1 MSTLTTSYQ
10 IPPLTKRFDTQ
21 VTLPGSKSI
30 ALRQLAMSALVNG
43 KTTLRGIPDCDDIEA
58 MIECLGNL
66 GAKIQQRNDELEIS
80 GPIDLSDKTVSI
92 NARMSGAS
100 TRILIGMAAL
110 RKGLTRIDGHE
121 SLRKRTNEPLLNAL
135 EQMGCYVKRERGG
148 LPVEIKG
155 PVMSPGFEIAGN
167 ISSQYVT
174 ALLLISPFVNRE
186 KSVVINITGD
196 LVSKPYID
204 ITVNEMRKRGL
215 RIRWSGS
222 RHLVVESGSYS
233 DGEYSIEGDAT
244 AASYFSAIA
253 TIHNSSVNFPNLGS
267 NTVQG
272 DYFFFEVM
280 EQLGAKV
287 EREDQ
292 STNVSGS
299 IQLEGLGDLDMN
311 NHPDVA
317 LTLIAMSPLIPGT
330 TKISGLSSLHHKEC
344 DRLDCPA
351 AEFKIMGV
359 PFRKTDTSIT
369 IDEITTG
376 SIKPHTLCT
385 YHDHRM
391 AMAFSVLASKT
402 GSITIDDKNVVDKTY
417 PNYWVDYQSL
427 FQD

>member
-43 KTTLRGIPDCDDIEA
+43 KTTLRGIPECDDIDA

>member
-1 MSTLTTSYQ
+1 MSILTTSYQ
-10 IPPLTKRFDTQ
+10 IPPLTKKFDTQ

-30 ALRQLAMSALVNG
+30 TLRQLAISALVDG
-43 KTTLRGIPDCDDIEA
+43 KTILSGIPECDDIDA

-66 GAKIQQRNDELEIS
+66 GAKIQQRNNELEIS

-222 RHLVVESGSYS
+222 RNLVVESGSYS

>member
-1 MSTLTTSYQ
+1 M
-10 IPPLTKRFDTQ
+10 
-21 VTLPGSKSI
+21 
-30 ALRQLAMSALVNG
+30 
-43 KTTLRGIPDCDDIEA
+43 
-58 MIECLGNL
+58 
-66 GAKIQQRNDELEIS
+66 
-80 GPIDLSDKTVSI
+80 
-92 NARMSGAS
+92 
-100 TRILIGMAAL
+100 
-110 RKGLTRIDGHE
+110 
-121 SLRKRTNEPLLNAL
+121 
-135 EQMGCYVKRERGG
+135 
-148 LPVEIKG
+148 
-155 PVMSPGFEIAGN
+155 
-167 ISSQYVT
+167 
-174 ALLLISPFVNRE
+174 ISPFVNRE

-215 RIRWSGS
+215 RIGWSGS

-299 IQLEGLGDLDMN
+299 LQLEGLGDLDMN

-359 PFRKTDTSIT
+359 PFRKTDNSIT
-369 IDEITTG
+369 CLLYTSPSPRDR
-376 SIKPHTLCT
+376 SIS
-385 YHDHRM
+385 RM
-391 AMAFSVLASKT
+391 PSSA
-402 GSITIDDKNVVDKTY
+402 
-417 PNYWVDYQSL
+417 
-427 FQD
+427 

>member
-1 MSTLTTSYQ
+1 MTTSYQ

-43 KTTLRGIPDCDDIEA
+43 KTTLRGIPECDDIDA

-66 GAKIQQRNDELEIS
+66 GAKIQQRNNELEIS

-100 TRILIGMAAL
+100 TRILIGLAAL

-287 EREDQ
+287 ERTEQ
-292 STNVSGS
+292 STRVSGS
-299 IQLEGLGDLDMN
+299 IQLEGLNDLDMN

>member
-1 MSTLTTSYQ
+1 
-10 IPPLTKRFDTQ
+10 
-21 VTLPGSKSI
+21 
-30 ALRQLAMSALVNG
+30 
-43 KTTLRGIPDCDDIEA
+43 

-66 GAKIQQRNDELEIS
+66 GAKIQQRNNELEIS

-272 DYFFFEVM
+272 
-280 EQLGAKV
+280 L
-287 EREDQ
+287 
-292 STNVSGS
+292 S
-299 IQLEGLGDLDMN
+299 
-311 NHPDVA
+311 
-317 LTLIAMSPLIPGT
+317 LIHI
-330 TKISGLSSLHHKEC
+330 
-344 DRLDCPA
+344 
-351 AEFKIMGV
+351 
-359 PFRKTDTSIT
+359 
-369 IDEITTG
+369 
-376 SIKPHTLCT
+376 
-385 YHDHRM
+385 
-391 AMAFSVLASKT
+391 
-402 GSITIDDKNVVDKTY
+402 
-417 PNYWVDYQSL
+417 
-427 FQD
+427 

>member
-43 KTTLRGIPDCDDIEA
+43 KTTLRGIPECDDIDA

-66 GAKIQQRNDELEIS
+66 GAKIQQRNNELEIS

>member
-43 KTTLRGIPDCDDIEA
+43 KTTLRGIPECDDIDA

-66 GAKIQQRNDELEIS
+66 GAKIQQRNNELEIS

-267 NTVQG
+267 NSVQG

-427 FQD
+427 SQD

>member
-1 MSTLTTSYQ
+1 MSTLSTSYQ

-43 KTTLRGIPDCDDIEA
+43 KTTLRGIPECDDIDA

>member
-1 MSTLTTSYQ
+1 LTTSYQ

-43 KTTLRGIPDCDDIEA
+43 KTTLRGIPECDDIDA

-66 GAKIQQRNDELEIS
+66 GAKIQQRNNELEIS

>member
-43 KTTLRGIPDCDDIEA
+43 KTTLRGIPECDDIDA

-66 GAKIQQRNDELEIS
+66 GAKIQQRNNELEIS

-215 RIRWSGS
+215 RIGWSGS

-292 STNVSGS
+292 STYVSGS

>member
-43 KTTLRGIPDCDDIEA
+43 KTTLRGIPECDDIDA

-66 GAKIQQRNDELEIS
+66 GAKIQQRNNELEIS

-267 NTVQG
+267 NSVQG

-299 IQLEGLGDLDMN
+299 LQLEGLGDLDMN

>member
-1 MSTLTTSYQ
+1 MTTSYQ

-43 KTTLRGIPDCDDIEA
+43 KTTLRGIPECDDIDA

-66 GAKIQQRNDELEIS
+66 GAKIQQRNNELEIS

-215 RIRWSGS
+215 RIGWSGS

>member
-1 MSTLTTSYQ
+1 MSILTTSYQ
-10 IPPLTKRFDTQ
+10 IPPLTKKFDAQ

-30 ALRQLAMSALVNG
+30 ALRQLAISALVDG
-43 KTTLRGIPDCDDIEA
+43 KTILSGIPECDDIDA
-58 MIECLGNL
+58 MIECLGTL
-66 GAKIQQRNDELEIS
+66 GVRIQRTKNELEIS

-92 NARMSGAS
+92 NTRMSGAS
-100 TRILIGMAAL
+100 TRILIGLAAL

-121 SLRKRTNEPLLNAL
+121 SLRKRTNEPLLKTL
-135 EQMGCYVKRERGG
+135 EQMGCIVKREGVG
-148 LPVEIKG
+148 LPVEIRG
-155 PVMSPGFEIAGN
+155 PVISPELEIAGN

-174 ALLLISPFVNRE
+174 ALLLISPFLNQE
-186 KSVVINITGD
+186 ESVAIKIKGD

-215 RIRWSGS
+215 RVRWNGS
-222 RHLVVESGSYS
+222 RDLAVGSGAYS

-244 AASYFSAIA
+244 AASYFSALA

-287 EREDQ
+287 ERTEQ
-292 STNVSGS
+292 STRVSGS
-299 IQLEGLGDLDMN
+299 IQLEGLSDLDMN

-317 LTLIAMSPLIPGT
+317 LTLIAMSPVIPGT
-330 TKISGLSSLHHKEC
+330 TTISGLSSLHHKEC

-351 AEFKIMGV
+351 AEFEIMGV
-359 PFRKTDTSIT
+359 PFRKTDASIT
-369 IDEITTG
+369 IDEIATG
-376 SIKPHTLCT
+376 SLKPHTLCT

-402 GSITIDDKNVVDKTY
+402 GNITIDDKKVVDKTY
-417 PNYWVDYQSL
+417 PNYWSDYQSL
-427 FQD
+427 SQG

>member
-1 MSTLTTSYQ
+1 MSILTTSYQ
-10 IPPLTKRFDTQ
+10 IPPLTKKFDSQ

-43 KTTLRGIPDCDDIEA
+43 KTRLSGIPECDDIDA
-58 MIECLGNL
+58 MIECLRTL
-66 GAKIQQRNDELEIS
+66 GVIIRRKDNELEIS
-80 GPIDLSDKTVSI
+80 GPIDLSHKNVSI

-100 TRILIGMAAL
+100 TRILIGLAAL
-110 RKGLTRIDGHE
+110 RRGVTRIDGHE
-121 SLRKRTNEPLLNAL
+121 SLRKRTNEPLLKTL
-135 EQMGCYVKRERGG
+135 EQMGCYVKREGDG
-148 LPVEIKG
+148 LPLEIQG
-155 PVMSPGFEIAGN
+155 PVMSTGLEIMGN

-174 ALLLISPFVNRE
+174 ALLLISPFVNQG
-186 KSVVINITGD
+186 KGVAIKITGE

-204 ITVNEMRKRGL
+204 ITLNEMRKRGV
-215 RIRWSGS
+215 RVKWHSS
-222 RHLVVESGSYS
+222 RELAAESGSYS

-244 AASYFSAIA
+244 AASYFSALA
-253 TIHNSSVNFPNLGS
+253 TIHNSTVHFPNLGS

-287 EREDQ
+287 EREEQ
-292 STNVSGS
+292 STRISGP
-299 IQLEGLGDLDMN
+299 IQLEGLNDLDMN

-317 LTLIAMSPLIPGT
+317 LTLIAMSPMIPKT
-330 TKISGLSSLHHKEC
+330 TTLLGLSSLHHKEC

-351 AEFKIMGV
+351 IEFDAMGV
-359 PFRKTDTSIT
+359 NFRKTGDSIS
-369 IDEITTG
+369 IDEIAIE
-376 SIKPHTLCT
+376 SLRPHTLCT

-402 GSITIDDKNVVDKTY
+402 GNIMIDEKNVVDKTY
-417 PNYWVDYQSL
+417 PNYWSDYLSL

>member
-1 MSTLTTSYQ
+1 MSILTTSYQ

-30 ALRQLAMSALVNG
+30 ALRQLAISALVDG
-43 KTTLRGIPDCDDIEA
+43 KTILSGIPECDDIDA

-66 GAKIQQRNDELEIS
+66 GAKIHQRNNELEIS

>member
-43 KTTLRGIPDCDDIEA
+43 KSTLRGIPECDDIDA

-66 GAKIQQRNDELEIS
+66 GAKIHQRNNELEIS

-222 RHLVVESGSYS
+222 RDLVVESGSYS

-267 NTVQG
+267 NSVQG

-299 IQLEGLGDLDMN
+299 LQLEGLGDLDMN

>member
-1 MSTLTTSYQ
+1 MTTSYQ

-43 KTTLRGIPDCDDIEA
+43 KTTLRGIPECDDIDA

-66 GAKIQQRNDELEIS
+66 GAKIQQRNNELEIS

>member
-43 KTTLRGIPDCDDIEA
+43 KTTLRGIPECDDIDA

-66 GAKIQQRNDELEIS
+66 GAKIQQRSNELEIS

-215 RIRWSGS
+215 RIGWSGS